1 MGKINQGELMLKLDL
16 VERAVKM
23 EYLLDKIVQ
32 SSEDCELSYAKE
44 YVDLISKND
53 EFSVYLYA
61 FCTSVAR
68 SKNHSWS
75 RTIGRYYGD
84 KLMKAYNAIILWKE
98 TDYDKETDS
107 FHTPY
112 KTLMDYTF
120 IVNGVTWVVGCFQD
134 NIHDYFIDK
143 YKEKFDLE
151 WKNIREEIIL
161 KRISRDFN

>member
-1 MGKINQGELMLKLDL
+1 M
-16 VERAVKM
+16 
-23 EYLLDKIVQ
+23 DKIIQ

-44 YVDLISKND
+44 YVDLICKND

-68 SKNHSWS
+68 SKNHSWC

-84 KLMKAYNAIILWKE
+84 KLMKAYSKIILWKD

-120 IVNGVTWVVGCFQD
+120 NVNGTTWLVSCFQD

-151 WKNIREEIIL
+151 WKKIREEIIM